1 MLDLWWLDAI
11 PMMAQD
17 QRLSRGKTIGVLLTS
32 TATKD
37 SRTDHWPDS
46 EGSVGPTWIERVNG
60 KGGGGWNGVDRRTVT
75 RVTQRRRPKVMTIQ
89 PPLKRIVKE
98 IFFLRSSLALNII

>member
-17 QRLSRGKTIGVLLTS
+17 QRLSRGKTMGVLPTR

-37 SRTDHWPDS
+37 PRTDHWPDS
-46 EGSVGPTWIERVNG
+46 EGSVESTWIESV
-60 KGGGGWNGVDRRTVT
+60 GWGICDGPETRTVT
-75 RVTQRRRPKVMTIQ
+75 RVMQRRRSKAMTIQ
-89 PPLKRIVKE
+89 PSLNRFIRE
-98 IFFLRSSLALNII
+98 ICSLRPSLAF